1 MNRLASLVVLAAVW
15 PAHTLSPHQQEG
27 VARLGWLAGCH
38 EIRAG
43 SRVVHEQWMAPLGGM
58 MMGMSR
64 TVVGDSVR
72 EFEHLRIEGRNGKPT
87 YVAHPSG
94 QAETAFTAETASD
107 TMVVFANPAHDF
119 PQKISYRKV
128 ASDSIVARIEGPRG
142 GQVRG
147 INFPM
152 KRVACP

>member
-1 MNRLASLVVLAAVW
+1 MIRLASLVVLAAVLPFRTPP
-15 PAHTLSPHQQEG
+15 PAQGSTAQL
-27 VARLGWLAGCH
+27 RWLAGCH
-38 EIRAG
+38 ELRAG
-43 SRVVHEQWMAPLGGM
+43 SRIVHEQWMAPLGGM

-64 TVVGDSVR
+64 TVSGDTVR
-72 EFEHLRIEGRNGKPT
+72 EFEHLRIETRGGKPT

-94 QAETAFTAETASD
+94 QAESAFAAETVSD
-107 TMVVFANPAHDF
+107 TLVVFANPAHDF

-128 ASDSIVARIEGPRG
+128 GSDSIIARIEGPRG

-152 KRVACP
+152 RRVPCP

>member
-1 MNRLASLVVLAAVW
+1 
-15 PAHTLSPHQQEG
+15 
-27 VARLGWLAGCH
+27 
-38 EIRAG
+38 
-43 SRVVHEQWMAPLGGM
+43 

-64 TVVGDSVR
+64 TVSGDTVR
-72 EFEHLRIEGRNGKPT
+72 EFEHLRIETRGGKPT

-94 QAETAFTAETASD
+94 QAESAFAAETVSD
-107 TMVVFANPAHDF
+107 TLVVFANPAHDF

-128 ASDSIVARIEGPRG
+128 GSDSIIARIEGPRG

-152 KRVACP
+152 RRVPCP

>member
-1 MNRLASLVVLAAVW
+1 MIRVAALVVLAAVW
-15 PAHTLSPHQQEG
+15 PSRSPSPVQGG
-27 VARLGWLAGCH
+27 VAQLRWLAGCH
-38 EIRAG
+38 EHRAG
-43 SRVVHEQWMAPLGGM
+43 NRVVHEQWMAPLGGM

-72 EFEHLRIEGRNGKPT
+72 EFEHLRIEMRAGKPN

-94 QAETAFTAETASD
+94 QAETAFAADIVND

-128 ASDSIVARIEGPRG
+128 GPDSIVARIEGPRG